1 MREELLH
8 LLESNSRINPEDLAA
23 MLGTDK
29 ETVEKEIKELEDEK
43 IICGYRA
50 EIDWDKT
57 DEDHVTALIG
67 VKISPVRGQGFDR
80 IAARISKFDEV
91 QSVHLISGSGSDLI
105 LTIEGKTLRDISQ
118 FVYNKIAPL
127 ESVVSTATY
136 FVLRK
141 YKDNGVILG
150 DDRETDERIQ
160 ITP

>member
-105 LTIEGKTLRDISQ
+105 LTIEGKTLRDISR